1 MASTTRKQLIDR
13 ILRYYYD
20 GVPDEAATITENE
33 VDLYINDAIASV
45 MNKQAMDAYNI
56 TGIMSVPEGYVTT
69 YTIST
74 PSLNDSSG
82 FYTSSI
88 PHPPMGL
95 PGDSGVVGVYFGG
108 GMGQSKPVLYVAPHE
123 VDYFMFMP
131 KPPQAAFYWIE
142 GSTIYFWART
152 DLTRT
157 NDTIYIRMA
166 TNVQNSNST
175 VLNIPPDAI
184 DLVFSSVIQKL
195 MPRKGIVQDLIND
208 GSEIA

>member
-1 MASTTRKQLIDR
+1 
-13 ILRYYYD
+13 
-20 GVPDEAATITENE
+20 
-33 VDLYINDAIASV
+33 

-74 PSLNDSSG
+74 PSLNDSTG
-82 FYTSSI
+82 FYSSSI

-166 TNVQNSNST
+166 TNVQGNNAT

>member
-13 ILRYYYD
+13 ILLFYYD
-20 GVPDEAATITENE
+20 GIQDEAATITENE

-74 PSLNDSSG
+74 PALNDSTG

-166 TNVQNSNST
+166 ANVQGNNAA